1 MLNDRY
7 NYSVSLIR
15 RVADRWMI
23 DPEDASAQAFHSELL
38 GKGLGEHY
46 LATKTQGELFYC
58 VFLSG
63 DVCHS
68 DVYGWMITL
77 NGWRLLDLDAY
88 LQLSQQIWEE
98 FALAS
103 SRGDIRQILYGI
115 IDEKRLVLHST
126 PAPIDRNVEHSYHA
140 LTFTPKSK
148 PKVRLDTTQG
158 GSGNRSRGFGHVG
171 IFIFVISLIV
181 VFIFAAFLPRG
192 GSSDSS
198 STNHVTSVEY
208 EASNSA
214 STSSS
219 GVETTVDN
227 ASVEEKEEEVSNAYE
242 AERLFRKY
250 LLALGRHDY
259 SGALECFEYPMP
271 KFLSRRNLSAQ
282 DMYAEMVSYNQTNPV
297 QDTNI
302 INIEHLQDGSARI
315 IFVWDRLMEGWSYE
329 RFRVVSVVKA
339 RETSEGW
346 KLYSVGE
353 RSEKIE

>member
-1 MLNDRY
+1 MSNDHY

-15 RVADRWMI
+15 RSSDTWMI
-23 DPEDASAQAFHSELL
+23 DPEDASAQAFYYELL
-38 GKGLGEHY
+38 GTGLGDHY
-46 LATKTQGELFYC
+46 LATKTQGELSYC

-103 SRGDIRQILYGI
+103 SRGDIRQILHGI
-115 IDEKRLVLHST
+115 IDEKRLVSHST

-148 PKVRLDTTQG
+148 PKVRLDTTPRG
-158 GSGNRSRGFGHVG
+158 TENKSRGFGHVG
-171 IFIFVISLIV
+171 IFLFVISLIV
-181 VFIFAAFLPRG
+181 IFIFAALLPKG
-192 GSSDSS
+192 APSDST
-198 STNHVTSVEY
+198 STNHQATVAY
-208 EASNSA
+208 EASNNSH
-214 STSSS
+214 TSSS
-219 GVETTVDN
+219 DIEASVDN
-227 ASVEEKEEEVSNAYE
+227 ASVEEEEEEVSNAYE

-315 IFVWDRLMEGWSYE
+315 TFVWDRLMAGWSYE

-339 RETSEGW
+339 HETSEGW
-346 KLYSVGE
+346 KLYSVSE